1 MLERIRS
8 DIRSEDTETM
18 LVLGLSLSTTGT
30 LAVSG
35 ASEFGVGTVLGTA
48 TAVFGLVLL
57 AGTVAWGT
65 EQREPHRQQME

>member
-35 ASEFGVGTVLGTA
+35 ASDVGLGTVLGTV
-48 TAVFGLVLL
+48 TAVFGLVVL

-65 EQREPHRQQME
+65 DGRDTHRQQMG

>member
-35 ASEFGVGTVLGTA
+35 ASDVGLGTVLGTV
-48 TAVFGLVLL
+48 TAVFGLVVL